1 MVSGEVF
8 EIDDED
14 EENEENLGNMKED
27 EDLVIE
33 DKYLKEEGDV
43 DIDILEFEQ
52 DISVGKV
59 KRQKIV
65 YKFDL

>member
-1 MVSGEVF
+1 MVSSIMVSGEVF

-27 EDLVIE
+27 EDLAIE

-43 DIDILEFEQ
+43 DIDILEFE
-52 DISVGKV
+52 
-59 KRQKIV
+59 
-65 YKFDL
+65 